1 MSKLF
6 ATIFICLFVFC
17 SVEAGDYLTF
27 YGMSD
32 ASAGAAVDS
41 NSFIVADDEEN
52 ILKIYKT
59 EDNTKPVSVFDVSQF
74 LGILPEYPEAD
85 IEAAAKV
92 GNQIYWITSHGR
104 NKDGKFRPGRYRFF
118 ATELSA
124 DANIIKPVAK
134 PYKDLAVD
142 LIAFKSDVRKDLT
155 DASGFGFDLKG
166 KNVAKLAPKD
176 EGLNIE
182 GLCASADGKTLYI
195 GFRNPLHKKD
205 KKELAI
211 VMPLKNAALVL
222 EKGQKLAFGKPLLW
236 DLDGLG
242 IRDMAYSPF
251 HKVFFIIAG
260 ASKEK
265 GGFALYRWSG
275 QENKQPQLVRKIKDD
290 GVKFA
295 PEAIIVFDNTDKLLL
310 LSDDGT
316 IEVSVSSPEE
326 CKEALTPDGKCL
338 NKFLTNPNKKSFRAI
353 WLKP

>member
-1 MSKLF
+1 MIKLF
-6 ATIFICLFVFC
+6 ITIVIYLSVFY
-17 SVEAGDYLTF
+17 SVEANETITF

-32 ASAGAAVDS
+32 ASAGASIDS

-59 EDNTKPVSVFDVSQF
+59 DNNSKPVSVFDISQF
-74 LGILPEYPEAD
+74 LQISPEYPEAD
-85 IEAAAKV
+85 IEAATKV
-92 GNQIYWITSHGR
+92 GNRIYWITSHGR
-104 NKDGKFRPGRYRFF
+104 NKDGKFRPARYRFF
-118 ATELSA
+118 ATELTP
-124 DANIIKPVAK
+124 DGNLIKPVAK
-134 PYKDLAVD
+134 PYQDLAVD
-142 LIAFKSDVRKDLT
+142 LIAFKSDVQKDLT

-166 KNVAKLAPKD
+166 KNAAKLAPKD

-182 GLCASADGKTLYI
+182 GLCASTDGKTLYI

-222 EKGQKLAFGKPLLW
+222 EKGQKPAFGKPLLW
-236 DLDGLG
+236 DFDGLG

-275 QENKQPQLVRKIKDD
+275 QETSQPKLLRKIVTDN
-290 GVKFA
+290 KFS
-295 PEAIIVFDNTDKLLL
+295 PEAIIVFNNSDKLLL

-326 CKEALTPDGKCL
+326 CKEALTPGGKCL
-338 NKFLTNPNKKSFRAI
+338 NKYLVNTDKKFFRAI
-353 WLKP
+353 WLKS